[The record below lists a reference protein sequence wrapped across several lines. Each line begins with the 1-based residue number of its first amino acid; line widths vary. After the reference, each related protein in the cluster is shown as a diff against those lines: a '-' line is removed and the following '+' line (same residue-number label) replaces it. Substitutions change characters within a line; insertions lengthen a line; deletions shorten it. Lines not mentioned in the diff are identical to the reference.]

1 MTTGTA
7 TTSTTVPAHQTAPPA
22 AGRPRPGVRAGLA
35 GCVGLG
41 ALLLPALTDAYT
53 VSLASTALVLAVLAM
68 STQLLVG
75 VAGLPSFG
83 QAAYL
88 GVGAYTAALL
98 AEAGLT
104 IGPVQLVA
112 AAAAGAVTAAATAP
126 LVLRTRAT
134 AFLMVTFAV
143 QSLAATI
150 AAQWSTVTGG
160 DEGMHTPPVTVWP
173 GTAPLTG
180 AGYVYWY
187 TLGCFALLA
196 AAVAV
201 LMRSRLALILRGCAD
216 HETRMA
222 ALGHHVPVEL
232 AAGYTAAG
240 ALAGASGALLVAVN
254 RYVSPADLGFEI
266 AAVALLAA
274 AIGAGTMTGAVAGA
288 IAVVA
293 ARDLVGGATGGHAPA
308 LLGALF
314 LAVAYGRPVARHL
327 TRLRRTPVEGTPS

>member
-1 MTTGTA
+1 M
-7 TTSTTVPAHQTAPPA
+7 
-22 AGRPRPGVRAGLA
+22 
-35 GCVGLG
+35 CVGLG

-83 QAAYL
+83 QAAYF
-88 GVGAYTAALL
+88 GAGAYTAALL
-98 AEAGLT
+98 ADAGLT
-104 IGPVQLVA
+104 AGPVQLA
-112 AAAAGAVTAAATAP
+112 AAAIAGAVTAAATAP

-143 QSLAATI
+143 QNLAATT

-160 DEGMHTPPVTVWP
+160 DEGIHTPPVTVWP

-180 AGYVYWY
+180 PGYVYWY
-187 TLGCFALLA
+187 TLGCFTLLA
-196 AAVAV
+196 GAVAV
-201 LMRSRLALILRGCAD
+201 LMRSRLTLILRGCAD
-216 HETRMA
+216 HEARMS
-222 ALGHHVPVEL
+222 ALGHHVSVEI

-240 ALAGASGALLVAVN
+240 ALAGAGGALLVAVN

-266 AAVALLAA
+266 AAVTLLAA

-288 IAVVA
+288 IAVVT
-293 ARDLVGGATGGHAPA
+293 ARDLFGGATGGHAPA
-308 LLGALF
+308 LLGVLF
-314 LAVAYGRPVARHL
+314 LAVAYGRPL
-327 TRLRRTPVEGTPS
+327 TTRLRRTPVEGTPS